1 MNNILYTQNES
12 ATKSNTIVVDG
23 ESFNDMNTGVALEAF
38 RFVNKKSSLKGDYVR
53 ILDILKKMG
62 KVDSQNLQFKKD
74 DDGVFIKACFKE
86 KDELGRKMPF
96 LYYCKTDNM
105 MDACKQLMASAKDM
119 NRTCFE
125 NDIKALLN
133 ISKYVAAGVSTSLI
147 ILILIIWKMLKI

>member
-23 ESFNDMNTGVALEAF
+23 VSYNDMNTGVAQEAF

-53 ILDILKKMG
+53 ILDILKRMR
-62 KVDSQNLQFKKD
+62 KVESQNLQFKKD

-96 LYYCKTDNM
+96 LYYCKT
-105 MDACKQLMASAKDM
+105 
-119 NRTCFE
+119 
-125 NDIKALLN
+125 ALL
-133 ISKYVAAGVSTSLI
+133 VL
-147 ILILIIWKMLKI
+147 L

>member
-23 ESFNDMNTGVALEAF
+23 VSYNDMNTGVAQEAF

-53 ILDILKKMG
+53 ILDILKRMR
-62 KVDSQNLQFKKD
+62 KVESQNLQFKKD

-105 MDACKQLMASAKDM
+105 LDACKQLIASAKEL
-119 NRTCFE
+119 NRTCYE
-125 NDIKALLN
+125 NDINALLN
-133 ISKYVAAGVSTSLI
+133 VSKYLAAGVSISLI
-147 ILILIIWKMLKI
+147 ILILIIWKM